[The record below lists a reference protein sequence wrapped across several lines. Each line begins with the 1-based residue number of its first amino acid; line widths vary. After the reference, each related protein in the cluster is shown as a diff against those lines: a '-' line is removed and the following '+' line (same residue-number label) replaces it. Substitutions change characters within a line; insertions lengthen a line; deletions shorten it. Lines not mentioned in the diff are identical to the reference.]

1 MQVREHAP
9 VATAPDPRGT
19 SELPSWDLSALFPS
33 LESPEF
39 AAGFDR
45 LLAEI
50 GALANLFDDLGIT
63 AASAAGSNASTVAN
77 FEKALRALNDVEQRL
92 ESMQS
97 YLYGCVSTDSRNDL
111 AQARYSQLQER
122 GVVLSKLRTRF
133 TAWVGTLPLDEL
145 VGQSPLAAEHDF
157 PLRQLQVAARHL
169 MSEDAEGLVAE
180 LTPSSGAAWAKLHDN
195 LTSQITA
202 TLDIDGETRTLPMSA
217 LRNLAMRPERDLRQ
231 RAWRVELATW
241 EAHAVP
247 IAAAL
252 NGVKGYVLTLATRRG
267 WQDPLDE
274 SLFWGA
280 IDHDIL
286 DAMVAEA
293 RAAFPEF
300 RRYLRV
306 KAGMFGVADLA
317 WYDLFAPVG
326 DAGRVWTWPEATE
339 FIETQFGAYSDRLQ
353 GLARRA
359 FTERWIDASPRPG
372 KVGGAYC
379 MWLLGDESRI
389 LANYSPGYDSVTT
402 LAHELGHAYHNLNEA
417 GLTPLQRRTPMI
429 LAETASTFCETI
441 VKEAALVDATPG
453 EQVYILEQS
462 LQGACQVVV
471 DILSRFDF
479 ERALF
484 DRRRERELSTG
495 ELNQLMLAAQ
505 EGTYGGALSKDER
518 HPYMWAVKG
527 HYYSPELSFYN
538 FPYLFGLLFGLGLY
552 AIYRKNPVSFPDQ
565 YDALL
570 ASTGRASAAALAA
583 RFGIDL
589 RSRQFWRSSLD
600 VIREDVDRFERLVA
614 GSAGPGHAE

>member
-1 MQVREHAP
+1 MYVRDQALTTAAP
-9 VATAPDPRGT
+9 QSSAVD
-19 SELPSWDLSALFPS
+19 ELPRWDLSALFPS
-33 LESPEF
+33 LDSPEF

-45 LLAEI
+45 LL
-50 GALANLFDDLGIT
+50 GAIDGLGTLFDDIGVT
-63 AASAAGSNASTVAN
+63 AVSTDWPDPVPVAD
-77 FEKALRALNDVEQRL
+77 FEKALVALNDVEQQL
-92 ESMQS
+92 ESMQA
-97 YLYGCVSTDSRNDL
+97 YLYACVSTDSRNER
-111 AQARYSQLQER
+111 AQARFSQLQER
-122 GVVLSKLRTRF
+122 AVALSKLQTRF
-133 TAWVGTLPLDEL
+133 TAWVGMISLDEL
-145 VGQSPLAAEHDF
+145 IEQSQLAAEHEF
-157 PLRQLQVAARHL
+157 PLHQLHVAARHL
-169 MSEDAEGLVAE
+169 MSEEAEGLVAE

-195 LTSQITA
+195 LTSQISA
-202 TLDIDGETRTLPMSA
+202 TLDIDGEERTLPMSEV
-217 LRNLAMRPERDLRQ
+217 RNLAMEPERHLRQ
-231 RAWRVELATW
+231 RAWRAELDTW
-241 EAHAVP
+241 EGNAVP

-252 NGVKGYVLTLATRRG
+252 NGVKGYVLTLGARRG

-274 SLFWGA
+274 ALFWGA
-280 IDHDIL
+280 IDRDVL
-286 DAMVAEA
+286 DAMVEES

-300 RRYLRV
+300 RRYLRL
-306 KAGMFGVADLA
+306 KADMLGVTELA

-326 DAGRVWTWPEATE
+326 EAGRAWTWPEAVE
-339 FIETQFGAYSDRLQ
+339 FIQNQFGAYSSRLQ

-359 FTERWIDASPRPG
+359 FTEQWIDASPRPG

-441 VKEAALVDATPG
+441 VKEAALVDASPG

-479 ERALF
+479 EQALF
-484 DRRRERELSTG
+484 AGRRERELSIG

-505 EGTYGGALSKDER
+505 EGTYGDALAKDER

-552 AIYRKNPVSFPDQ
+552 AIYQREPGAFPER

-570 ASTGRASAAALAA
+570 ASTGRAGAGDLAA

-589 RSRQFWRSSLD
+589 RSREFWHSSLD
-600 VIREDVDRFERLVA
+600 VIRADIDRLENLAVR
-614 GSAGPGHAE
+614 